1 VPTWISWWAA
11 RAPRWLEFK
20 GLYKEGAAGEN
31 DSRFMMTIA
40 EAAWTTTQPDAG
52 LLDLRDLAYS
62 WGDNLDWIANFSPSG
77 NRPTAVVVGDRN
89 KKAILSLFVAQSIDL
104 LDNFFET
111 FEQAWQYLE
120 RKVEDKGK

>member
-40 EAAWTTTQPDAG
+40 EAVWTTTQPDAG

-62 WGDNLDWIANFSPSG
+62 WGDNLDWILQPV
-77 NRPTAVVVGDRN
+77 R
-89 KKAILSLFVAQSIDL
+89 
-104 LDNFFET
+104 
-111 FEQAWQYLE
+111 
-120 RKVEDKGK
+120 